1 MGNNISK
8 TEKTAGCGCLIGLAI
23 GVVLSLLAMLGGNM
37 RDPRP
42 LLIFIPLVGLF
53 CASIP
58 LAIFSPEKGVRG
70 CAGCICYPI
79 FIIVA
84 LVAFFNR
91 AMAVFWG
98 VIVAI
103 VILLL
108 LNLVRICYEKEQKE
122 KDRQIA
128 NKFEA
133 ALSKQCSDLLPD
145 ETSTEDSKK

>member
-1 MGNNISK
+1 MGDNVTK
-8 TEKTAGCGCLIGLAI
+8 TEKAAGCGCFIGLAI
-23 GVVLSLLAMLGGNM
+23 GVVLSLLAIIGGNM

-42 LLIFIPLVGLF
+42 LLFFIPLLGLF

-58 LAIFSPEKGVRG
+58 LAIFTPEKGVRG

-84 LVAFFNR
+84 LAAFFNN
-91 AMAVFWG
+91 AMSVFWG
-98 VIVAI
+98 VIIAI

-108 LNLVRICYEKEQKE
+108 LNLGRICYEKEQKA

-133 ALSKQCSDLLPD
+133 ALSKQCSDLFPD
-145 ETSTEDSKK
+145 EYPADNSKK

>member
-1 MGNNISK
+1 MSAWVRGNLLWKGRIFKKKSEIPQNDFTKPNI
-8 TEKTAGCGCLIGLAI
+8 E
-23 GVVLSLLAMLGGNM
+23 
-37 RDPRP
+37 
-42 LLIFIPLVGLF
+42 GLF

-84 LVAFFNR
+84 LAAFFNN
-91 AMAVFWG
+91 AMSVFWG
-98 VIVAI
+98 VIIAI

-108 LNLVRICYEKEQKE
+108 LNLGRICYEKEQKA

-133 ALSKQCSDLLPD
+133 ALSKQCSDLFPD
-145 ETSTEDSKK
+145 EYPADNSKK